1 MGANPLLSKALALE
15 PVDLSIAGGDAARTA
30 GKDSP
35 ADVKARR
42 DLRITTA
49 DEFLAKAAKEYQEGR
64 IDSALWRRAVDQC
77 GADASLAIAA
87 YLRARATALQQK
99 QDERLQRQAR
109 SAGSMRDASD
119 RKVESEPQREIL
131 STTVAN
137 VRPRGLK
144 PIKYLAAAAAALA
157 FLVAVVWLI
166 ASPRESE
173 SVRQT
178 IVSAAVPS
186 PDRAAPPNPL
196 GSEQARVKSTSGGTN
211 QDGPVATFETKVRQL
226 KNDGKWNVLVLY
238 AAEWARKEPNN
249 AAPWYELSVGY
260 AKLRQLEDA
269 LNAATKAVQ
278 LSPGDSLLWRNLA
291 HLNLDV
297 ERLPEAGIA
306 FDRALAVSAD
316 DVDAL
321 CGAALVAQRQGRPK
335 DADAIA
341 KRVKSVDASCPRVS
355 DGETAVVIV
364 GGSAARKPELSV
376 GR

>member
-211 QDGPVATFETKVRQL
+211 QDGRVATFETKVRQL
-226 KNDGKWNVLVLY
+226 KNDGQWNVLVLY

-278 LSPGDSLLWRNLA
+278 LSPGDSLLWRNLGHVNVA
-291 HLNLDV
+291 V
-297 ERLPEAGIA
+297 ESLPEAGIA